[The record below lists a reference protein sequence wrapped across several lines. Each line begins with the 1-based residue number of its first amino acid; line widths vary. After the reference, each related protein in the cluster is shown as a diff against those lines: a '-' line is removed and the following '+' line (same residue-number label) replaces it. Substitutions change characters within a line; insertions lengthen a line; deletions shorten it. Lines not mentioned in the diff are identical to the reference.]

1 MDESLPL
8 RHHWPRSPQRLAGW
22 HVSSAVLGVYPRAQA
37 LAPRGAG
44 LMPSSSPAARRS
56 GAAAFAFE
64 CLTLVYS
71 SLPGPFLLSPQ
82 RELRFTPL
90 KFMELCQCKTDGE
103 EFQGNVTAL
112 VHLFV

>member
-64 CLTLVYS
+64 WLTLVYS
-71 SLPGPFLLSPQ
+71 SLPFLLSPQ